1 MNVRQND
8 ERISRIRD
16 LIAEVSELADSRDN
30 EQILLR
36 WQPEG
41 RDVSVTNGASVWHG
55 VPACALTATSVVP
68 FTIDPEP
75 VFFAEALGFD
85 LREYYLDPY
94 CYLENMLKTKLYR
107 YNTFGDDSYITKD
120 ISLFLGVVLEPS
132 MFGITPIY
140 PEARDPWNSLEPV
153 VNSTGDIDNLKQPD
167 FYQSGIMPRCHEF
180 YDTIR
185 QTLPDDFT
193 VSFPLWG
200 RGPWGVAQ
208 HLMGFENLMIAT
220 IDEPEMVHKLLTRI
234 TDMQCVWLSQ
244 RAEFLGI
251 SLPVGAMY
259 NDEVN
264 CQVLSP
270 AMYHEFVFPYEQK
283 VSTYQNGISYWHSCG
298 DTAKILHDVKKL
310 HGLQMYDVSA
320 FITDWDTVVSELE
333 GTGIAA
339 EIRMHPVQDVLFS
352 DAVHIREK
360 IRRIRDTF
368 AGLKVTLRA
377 DGMQPM
383 TTIAQD
389 TVKIQA
395 FADIAKE
402 MLR

>member
-1 MNVRQND
+1 MTAGESERLRRIGGLIEQVRG
-8 ERISRIRD
+8 
-16 LIAEVSELADSRDN
+16 LAESRDN
-30 EQILLR
+30 ERILQR

-55 VPACALTATSVVP
+55 VPTCALTRTSVVP

-75 VFFAEALGFD
+75 VFFAQALEFD
-85 LREYYLDPY
+85 LKEYYLNPY
-94 CYLENMLKTKLYR
+94 CYLENALRTKLYK
-107 YNTFGDDSYITKD
+107 YHTFGDDSYITKD

-132 MFGITPIY
+132 MYGVTPIY
-140 PEARDPWNSLEPV
+140 PEGRDPWNSLEPV
-153 VNSTGDIDNLKQPD
+153 VHSAQDIDKLQQPD
-167 FYQSGIMPRCHEF
+167 FFKSGIMPRCHEF

-185 QTLPDDFT
+185 EVLPDDFT

-208 HLMGFENLMIAT
+208 HLMGFEPLMIAT
-220 IDEPEMVHKLLTRI
+220 VDEPETVHALLNRI

-251 SLPVGAMY
+251 PLPVGAMY

-270 AMYHEFVFPYEQK
+270 AMYREFIFPYEQK

-298 DTAKILHDVKKL
+298 DTAPILRDVKKL
-310 HGLQMYDVSA
+310 CGLQMFDVSA
-320 FITDWDTVVSELE
+320 FISDWDTVVAELD

-339 EIRMHPVQDVLFS
+339 EVRMHPVQDVLFS
-352 DAVHIREK
+352 DEAHIREK
-360 IRRIRDTF
+360 IKRIRDTF
-368 AGLKVTLRA
+368 AGLGVTLRA

-383 TTIAQD
+383 TTIPND
-389 TVKIQA
+389 TAKIQR

>member
-1 MNVRQND
+1 MTEKQG
-8 ERISRIRD
+8 ERISRIKD
-16 LIAEVSELADSRDN
+16 LVAEVGGLAGSAENEL
-30 EQILLR
+30 ILRR

-55 VPACALTATSVVP
+55 VPAGVLTKTSVVP

-75 VFFAEALGFD
+75 VFYAQALAFD

-94 CYLENMLKTKLYR
+94 CYLENTLKTKLYR
-107 YNTFGDDSYITKD
+107 YRTFGDDSYITKD

-140 PEARDPWNSLEPV
+140 PKGHDPWNSLEPV
-153 VNSTGDIDNLKQPD
+153 VKAREDIEKLRQPD
-167 FYQSGIMPRCHEF
+167 FFMSGIMPRCHEF
-180 YDTIR
+180 YSAIR
-185 QTLPDDFT
+185 EALPDDFT

-208 HLMGFENLMIAT
+208 HLMGFEPLMIAT
-220 IDEPEMVHKLLTRI
+220 VDEPETVHALMERI

-244 RAEFLGI
+244 RAEFLKI
-251 SLPVGAMY
+251 PLPVGAMY

-270 AMYHEFVFPYEQK
+270 AMYREFVFPYEQK
-283 VSTYQNGISYWHSCG
+283 VSIYQLGISYWHSCG
-298 DTAKILHDVKKL
+298 DTAKILCDVKKL
-310 HGLQMYDVSA
+310 YGLQMFDVSA
-320 FITDWDTVVSELE
+320 FISDWDTVAKELA

-339 EIRMHPVQDVLFS
+339 EVRMHPVQDVLFC
-352 DAVHIREK
+352 DEGHIRGK
-360 IRRIRDTF
+360 LKKVRDTF
-368 AGLKVTLRA
+368 EGLNVTVRA

-383 TTIAQD
+383 TTINQD
-389 TVKIQA
+389 TEKIRA
-395 FADIAKE
+395 FAAIAKE